1 MDALGQT
8 GYEVRRGGR
17 KGEEWERKKKGR
29 NSFCFLEFH
38 FRAERKKEK
47 KKRSGCPHPW
57 RRGAAQRSRGRGG
70 AGGVA
75 AAPGAPE
82 QVRAEP
88 PPCARRRRRAPPFA
102 PPPAPPRR
110 CAHARAPRGGGEPRG
125 AERSGPCLGAA
136 TPGGAER

>member
-47 KKRSGCPHPW
+47 K
-57 RRGAAQRSRGRGG
+57 RGRAAPTRGDGAQRSGAVGG
-70 AGGVA
+70 AGRA
-75 AAPGAPE
+75 AS
-82 QVRAEP
+82 RL
-88 PPCARRRRRAPPFA
+88 R
-102 PPPAPPRR
+102 PAHLSR
-110 CAHARAPRGGGEPRG
+110 
-125 AERSGPCLGAA
+125 
-136 TPGGAER
+136 